1 MVLHYGRNT
10 TEDSIMRQVVFA
22 ATGLLL
28 GEDKDNHQ
36 AVLDAC
42 QVKDIYRDLIEWSE
56 VECWPEEL
64 AEFDDVFGLKALRP
78 WL

>member
-1 MVLHYGRNT
+1 MVLKYGRNT

-28 GEDKDNHQ
+28 GEDRDGHQ

-42 QVKDIYRDLIEWSE
+42 QAQAIYRDLIEWSE
-56 VECWPEEL
+56 SECWPEQL
-64 AEFDDVFGLKALRP
+64 AELDDVYGLKLLRP